1 MKSTNFFSP
10 TLFKKIFELN
20 SKNKIGASTIIVFTF
35 ILYKCEDLEKEIILS
50 DYEMAR
56 ELGLS
61 RQTVITAKNKLKL
74 LGILNCERNRG
85 FPNRFTL
92 NENYRL
98 KELPKINEIKEI
110 LDEELFRIP
119 DPKIVL
125 NNSVSKYPTLNQ
137 FMDFAKT
144 LNDYSGKLDNL
155 LIHKFHKWE
164 KADWKNAIGRPILD
178 WQSVLEKNMVM
189 IELSLSRE
197 NISGLNILNIKRPK
211 VD

>member
-1 MKSTNFFSP
+1 MKDSKIFAAG
-10 TLFKKIFELN
+10 LFEKIFELN
-20 SKNKIGASTIIVFTF
+20 SKNKIGASTITVFTF

-144 LNDYSGKLDNL
+144 LND
-155 LIHKFHKWE
+155 
-164 KADWKNAIGRPILD
+164 
-178 WQSVLEKNMVM
+178 
-189 IELSLSRE
+189 
-197 NISGLNILNIKRPK
+197 
-211 VD
+211 